1 MVVVRLVK
9 KKRRPGGCIRLLPF
23 FLPSNTLCPD
33 SGPNLGMSD
42 LGGILYVYIRC
53 FLVGFKGGSSVLDE
67 DRERIVWNLIVEKRR
82 EKENF
87 VIKKRRVKFDY
98 SFVSFKVFWFFDF

>member
-9 KKRRPGGCIRLLPF
+9 KKRRPGGIRLLPF

-42 LGGILYVYIRC
+42 LRGILYVYIR
-53 FLVGFKGGSSVLDE
+53 GF
-67 DRERIVWNLIVEKRR
+67 
-82 EKENF
+82 
-87 VIKKRRVKFDY
+87 
-98 SFVSFKVFWFFDF
+98 

>member
-53 FLVGFKGGSSVLDE
+53 FVGFKGGSSVLNE

-87 VIKKRRVKFDY
+87 VIKKRSVQR
-98 SFVSFKVFWFFDF
+98 

>member
-53 FLVGFKGGSSVLDE
+53 FVGFKGGSSVLDE
-67 DRERIVWNLIVEKRR
+67 DRERIVWNLIVETRR

-87 VIKKRRVKFDY
+87 VIKKRRVQR
-98 SFVSFKVFWFFDF
+98 

>member
-42 LGGILYVYIRC
+42 LRGILYVYIRC
-53 FLVGFKGGSSVLDE
+53 FVGFKGGSSVDE
-67 DRERIVWNLIVEKRR
+67 NRERIESNYGE
-82 EKENF
+82 
-87 VIKKRRVKFDY
+87 KKREEKFCN
-98 SFVSFKVFWFFDF
+98 KKEKGATLKGEI

>member
-42 LGGILYVYIRC
+42 LRGILYVYIRC
-53 FLVGFKGGSSVLDE
+53 FVGFKGGSSVLNE

-87 VIKKRRVKFDY
+87 VIKKRSVQR
-98 SFVSFKVFWFFDF
+98 